1 MYLLEL
7 YIKTFNQ
14 IYQYNTLWLYN
25 IFMENVINGNLDY
38 LLISPKF
45 I

>member
-7 YIKTFNQ
+7 YVKTFNQ
-14 IYQYNTLWLYN
+14 IYQYNTLWLYD
-25 IFMENVINGNLDY
+25 IFMKNIIDGKFDY

-45 I
+45 V